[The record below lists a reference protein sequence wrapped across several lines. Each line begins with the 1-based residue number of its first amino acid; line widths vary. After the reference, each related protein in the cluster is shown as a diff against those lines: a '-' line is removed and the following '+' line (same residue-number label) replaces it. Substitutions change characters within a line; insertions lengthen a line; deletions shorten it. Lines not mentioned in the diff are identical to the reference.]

1 MRSSDILAKTVLRSR
16 SASAWARRSTKPS
29 ALGPAARQAATQA
42 RWRARVRNGEIVVKV
57 VTRPSDR
64 AKLVAVGYVEPR
76 RRNDRDSVGKGI
88 ARLLDLMTT

>member
-1 MRSSDILAKTVLRSR
+1 M
-16 SASAWARRSTKPS
+16 
-29 ALGPAARQAATQA
+29 PAPRPRATRQAATQA

-57 VTRPSDR
+57 VTRPCDR

-76 RRNDRDSVGKGI
+76 RRNDRESVGKGI